1 MRWRGFCAELIEIL
15 QELDVQIVV
24 ALGALLADTPH
35 TRPPGITGTATDP
48 ELISRLGLE
57 RSKYEGPTGIVG
69 VLHDA
74 CRRAGLVSASL
85 WAPVPHYVAAPPNP
99 AAMRE
104 LVSRFAGLTGLRLD
118 LTELDLA
125 AQGWR
130 DRVSA
135 AVVGDPQTE
144 AYVHELEQRFDAQ
157 AAAMDPGDLPSGE
170 DLAAEL
176 ERYLREHREE

>member
-1 MRWRGFCAELIEIL
+1 
-15 QELDVQIVV
+15 
-24 ALGALLADTPH
+24 
-35 TRPPGITGTATDP
+35 
-48 ELISRLGLE
+48 
-57 RSKYEGPTGIVG
+57 
-69 VLHDA
+69 
-74 CRRAGLVSASL
+74 
-85 WAPVPHYVAAPPNP
+85 VPHYVAAPPNP